1 MFREIL
7 VDVAEL
13 AFDGP
18 DARLILLERINVYH
32 PAEDHGSERAA
43 RRVASF
49 LGGDGSLHSKLWIR
63 RTQLTPS
70 PQRENTEIYMLVPLR
85 DAEWDALVKLIFR
98 VAFGR
103 GVRDP
108 DELVVVAMLFIEQRI
123 GCSGLNRSSASMA

>member
-1 MFREIL
+1 M
-7 VDVAEL
+7 L
-13 AFDGP
+13 A
-18 DARLILLERINVYH
+18 R
-32 PAEDHGSERAA
+32 
-43 RRVASF
+43 
-49 LGGDGSLHSKLWIR
+49 
-63 RTQLTPS
+63 
-70 PQRENTEIYMLVPLR
+70 LR

>member
-1 MFREIL
+1 ML
-7 VDVAEL
+7 GGVAVL
-13 AFDGP
+13 ALDGP
-18 DARLILLERINVYH
+18 HARLILVERIHVHH
-32 PAEDHGSERAA
+32 PVEDHGSERAA
-43 RRVASF
+43 RRVARF
-49 LGGDGSLHSKLWIR
+49 LRGNGSLHSKLWIR

-70 PQRENTEIYMLVPLR
+70 SERRNTEIYMLVRLR

-98 VAFGR
+98 VTFGR